1 MNKKTLIIIISSVL
15 AVVLVATGIILALSG
30 AFKKGD
36 DSSKNDGSSITE
48 TSSEVSSSVDSEDTA
63 SSKNESST
71 NPTTSSSSKDDVI
84 SGDTVISVGSVSGK
98 VGKKVTVPV
107 SIKGN
112 PGFMAMLLE
121 FNYDPEIVKYKGYT
135 PGDFLTDYQFNDQN
149 GTLRFLTLEDG
160 DVSKNGVLVNLEFEI
175 LKEAPKTDIAIKV
188 AEDSI
193 ANQKE
198 QLIIAKGSNGT
209 ITIK

>member
-1 MNKKTLIIIISSVL
+1 MSKKTLIIIISSVV
-15 AVVLVATGIILALSG
+15 AVALIATGIILALSG
-30 AFKKGD
+30 AFKNND
-36 DSSKNDGSSITE
+36 NSSENDISSKTESSSQT
-48 TSSEVSSSVDSEDTA
+48 TSSAKSESEE
-63 SSKNESST
+63 SSKNESTT
-71 NPTTSSSSKDDVI
+71 NSTTSSSSKDEVI

-121 FNYDPEIVKYKGYT
+121 FSYDPTVVKYKGYT
-135 PGDFLTDYQFNDQN
+135 PGDFLTNYQFNDQN
-149 GTLRFLTLEDG
+149 GTLRFLTLEDN
-160 DVSKNGVLVNLEFEI
+160 DVNKNGVLVNLEFEI
-175 LKEAPKTDIAIKV
+175 LKETSKTDIKINV

-198 QLIIAKGSNGT
+198 QLIIAKGSNGS

>member
-1 MNKKTLIIIISSVL
+1 MSKKTLIIIISSFL
-15 AVVLVATGIILALSG
+15 AVALVATGIILALNGS
-30 AFKKGD
+30 FKKGD
-36 DSSKNDGSSITE
+36 DSSKNDVSSKADITSQVTSSIE
-48 TSSEVSSSVDSEDTA
+48 SEDTA
-63 SSKNESST
+63 SSKNNST
-71 NPTTSSSSKDDVI
+71 TNSTSSETSKKDVI

-107 SIKGN
+107 SIKAN

-121 FNYDPEIVKYKGYT
+121 FNYDSSVVKYKGYT
-135 PGDFLTDYQFNDQN
+135 PGDFLTDYQFNDQK
-149 GTLRFLTLEDG
+149 GSLKFLTLQDS
-160 DVSKNGVLVNLEFEI
+160 DVNKNGVLVNLEFEI
-175 LKEAPKTDIAIKV
+175 LKEAPKTDIIIKV

-198 QLIIAKGSNGT
+198 QLIIAKGVNGT

>member
-15 AVVLVATGIILALSG
+15 AVVLVAAGIILALSG

-36 DSSKNDGSSITE
+36 DSSKNDASSKAE
-48 TSSEVSSSVDSEDTA
+48 SSSQVSSVDSENEE
-63 SSKNESST
+63 SSKNESTT